1 MRPLS
6 HEIGVGQNG
15 QDTPKNVFVKRML
28 NVVTVLS
35 CAQMAVISHGVDGK
49 LIILIADC

>member
-1 MRPLS
+1 MRSLS

-28 NVVTVLS
+28 NIVVLS
-35 CAQMAVISHGVDGK
+35 RGGVGSNK
-49 LIILIADC
+49 TW